1 HAIDAWPSRLVRIFR
16 SDIAEQMWRRYNSV
30 WNRGDIPNSD
40 GLTAGNRGTYRFGR
54 NATRDEQNNDHDE
67 SHSRSIHN
75 GFLFR
80 NCFKIVVREDA
91 MFHLLASTAPRWPI
105 YNFRSWF
112 WV

>member
-1 HAIDAWPSRLVRIFR
+1 HAIDAWPSRFVRIFR
-16 SDIAEQMWRRYNSV
+16 SDIAEQLWRRCNSV

-40 GLTAGNRGTYRFGR
+40 SLTPGNRGTFRFGR

-80 NCFKIVVREDA
+80 NCFEIVAREDA
-91 MFHLLASTAPRWPI
+91 IFHSPPSTAPLFANLHLQI
-105 YNFRSWF
+105 LVWF
-112 WV
+112 